1 MNVRISKNL
10 WAQFQRFHTGRIR
23 QTTQLRRGAYDT
35 RIVQKLDSY
44 ISPWKSR
51 KDFVLLRPIP
61 GGNNI
66 EAFVYCL
73 QNWMLYSL
81 NSLNKSSVFSNSSPF
96 ASQEEEE
103 DAQRVWGQEP
113 PGERLGGSSEPGY
126 DLLCC
131 STLNNCYIEVLFI
144 CFVEY
149 ASIPTWCLHVLF
161 IFLHL
166 PKMQRFHLMFA
177 KGEPQLTA
185 GSGGRVCSASRT
197 FGKG

>member
-1 MNVRISKNL
+1 MPKMNVKISKNL
-10 WAQFQRFHTGRIR
+10 WAEFQRLHTGRIR

-73 QNWMLYSL
+73 QKWMLYSL

-103 DAQRVWGQEP
+103 DAQGV
-113 PGERLGGSSEPGY
+113 
-126 DLLCC
+126 
-131 STLNNCYIEVLFI
+131 
-144 CFVEY
+144 
-149 ASIPTWCLHVLF
+149 
-161 IFLHL
+161 
-166 PKMQRFHLMFA
+166 
-177 KGEPQLTA
+177 
-185 GSGGRVCSASRT
+185 
-197 FGKG
+197 

>member
-1 MNVRISKNL
+1 MAKVNVETNKNL
-10 WAQFQRFHTGRIR
+10 WAQFQRLHTGRIR

-35 RIVQKLDSY
+35 CIVQKLDSY

-103 DAQRVWGQEP
+103 DAQGV
-113 PGERLGGSSEPGY
+113 
-126 DLLCC
+126 
-131 STLNNCYIEVLFI
+131 
-144 CFVEY
+144 
-149 ASIPTWCLHVLF
+149 
-161 IFLHL
+161 
-166 PKMQRFHLMFA
+166 
-177 KGEPQLTA
+177 
-185 GSGGRVCSASRT
+185 
-197 FGKG
+197 

>member
-1 MNVRISKNL
+1 MGTVSALPYWTYQADHSTRERTLWYSYCPETRFLHLSLEMLKGLYTPLADTWQKHYWNL
-10 WAQFQRFHTGRIR
+10 C
-23 QTTQLRRGAYDT
+23 
-35 RIVQKLDSY
+35 
-44 ISPWKSR
+44 
-51 KDFVLLRPIP
+51 LLR
-61 GGNNI
+61 
-66 EAFVYCL
+66 A
-73 QNWMLYSL
+73 
-81 NSLNKSSVFSNSSPF
+81 SSVLFNSSPF

-103 DAQRVWGQEP
+103 DAQGVWGQEP